1 MIAGQTNMTNTSSI
15 VLGLLILG
23 ALGLDAMLF
32 DWSNTLFLSRKLADL
47 IEWMAFWR

>member
-1 MIAGQTNMTNTSSI
+1 MTNSAAI

-32 DWSNTLFLSRKLADL
+32 DWTNSLFLARKLNDL